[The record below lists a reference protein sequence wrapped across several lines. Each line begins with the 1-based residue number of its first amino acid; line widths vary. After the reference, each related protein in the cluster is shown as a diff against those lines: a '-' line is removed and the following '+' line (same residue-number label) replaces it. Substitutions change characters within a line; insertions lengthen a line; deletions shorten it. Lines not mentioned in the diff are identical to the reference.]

1 MMDELVLRQNLM
13 KISITE
19 LDDHLKRT
27 ESDVH
32 AIRSGCE
39 KIIVWAKESG
49 VKSQTSIV
57 FIHGFS
63 ASRVETHPVINL
75 IAAELNANVF
85 FARLRGHGQ
94 DGRALAEATY
104 EQLLD
109 DTMEAIE
116 IGKSIGDNVVLIGCS
131 TGCSL
136 IHIALDHEHDIKAA
150 IYISPNFGPKPIKG
164 QALRIPGAK
173 FLVPM
178 IFGQEHSFEAIND
191 EFTTC
196 WTTKYPIKALFTIKN
211 TVLAA
216 HQVDHHAIK
225 VPIIM
230 WFSDEDKMVNAK
242 WTRRI
247 ASMMGDNV
255 TLHNPSLSEQDDPS
269 CHGIVGDIL
278 SPSQTL
284 GAVDKLV
291 NWLSQI

>member
-1 MMDELVLRQNLM
+1 MIDIENLDSLLEGQEKMVRGLRPGTEK
-13 KISITE
+13 KIF
-19 LDDHLKRT
+19 
-27 ESDVH
+27 
-32 AIRSGCE
+32 
-39 KIIVWAKESG
+39 WAGESG
-49 VKSQTSIV
+49 VKSETSIV

-63 ASRVETHPVINL
+63 ASRVETYPVIDL

-85 FARLRGHGQ
+85 FTRLRGHGQ

-116 IGKSIGDNVVLIGCS
+116 IGKSIGDNVILIGCS

-136 IHIALDHEHDIKAA
+136 IHIALDQNQDIKAA

-178 IFGQEHSFEAIND
+178 IFGQEHSFEAKND
-191 EFTTC
+191 EYTTC
-196 WTTKYPIKALFTIKN
+196 WTTKYPTKALFTIKT
-211 TVLAA
+211 TVLSA
-216 HQVDHHAIK
+216 HQVDHYAIR
-225 VPIIM
+225 VPIMM
-230 WFSDEDKMVNAK
+230 WFSDEDKVVNAK
-242 WTRRI
+242 WTRKI

-255 TLHNPSLSEQDDPS
+255 TLQNPSLTEQDDPS

-278 SPSQTL
+278 SPSQTS
-284 GAVDKLV
+284 GAVDKLLK
-291 NWLSQI
+291 WLAQI

>member
-1 MMDELVLRQNLM
+1 MDELLLRRNLM

-27 ESDVH
+27 ENRVR
-32 AIRSGCE
+32 AIRPGCE
-39 KIIVWAKESG
+39 KKIVWASESG
-49 VKSQTSIV
+49 VKSKTSIV

-63 ASRVETHPVINL
+63 ASRVETYPVIDL
-75 IAAELNANVF
+75 IAAKLNANVYF
-85 FARLRGHGQ
+85 TRLRGHGQ

-136 IHIALDHEHDIKAA
+136 IHIALDQDQDIKAA

-164 QALRIPGAK
+164 HALRIPGAK
-173 FLVPM
+173 FLVPLL
-178 IFGQEHSFEAIND
+178 FGQDHSFEAIND
-191 EFTTC
+191 EYTTC
-196 WTTKYPIKALFTIKN
+196 WTTKYPTKALFTIKT

-216 HQVDHHAIK
+216 HQVDHPAIK
-225 VPIIM
+225 VPIMM
-230 WFSDEDKMVNAK
+230 WFSDKDKVVNSK
-242 WTRRI
+242 WTRKI
-247 ASMMGDNV
+247 ASMMDTNV
-255 TLHNPSLSEQDDPS
+255 SLHNPSLTEQDDSS

-278 SPSQTL
+278 SPSQTS
-284 GAVDKLV
+284 GAVDKLL
-291 NWLSQI
+291 NWLDQI